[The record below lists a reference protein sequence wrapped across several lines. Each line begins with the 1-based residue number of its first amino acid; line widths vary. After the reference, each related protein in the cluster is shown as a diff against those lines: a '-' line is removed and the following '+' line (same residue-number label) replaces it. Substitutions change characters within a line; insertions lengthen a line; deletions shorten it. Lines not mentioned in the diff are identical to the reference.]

1 MRDLRRPTALAGLT
15 LAFLTVLGLALD
27 GAIAATTGGPPMIAL
42 ATLSADLQRAR
53 ASVVWPIETWVYTLQ
68 IVPFALF
75 VAGLRTML
83 RSAGEEAI
91 ADVASLAAVL
101 FMALHTLHNLA
112 ILVVVQV
119 FAPAYIPGA
128 ADAAAVETAVRGLLA
143 LAYAAYLPGGGVGG
157 LLFIVA
163 MAAFAVAQ
171 RRSRVLAF
179 GSGRLAAASA
189 ALSAFGYFQYIAF
202 PALFIALVGWLVY
215 LAWVI
220 TIGLGLLRSTVP
232 SSSRVAARA

>member
-1 MRDLRRPTALAGLT
+1 MPDLRRPTAVAGLT

-53 ASVVWPIETWVYTLQ
+53 GSVVWPIETWVYTLQ

-83 RSAGEEAI
+83 RSAGEEAV
-91 ADVASLAAVL
+91 ADVASLAAIL

-112 ILVVVQV
+112 ILTVVQV
-119 FAPAYIPGA
+119 FAPAYLPGA
-128 ADAAAVETAVRGLLA
+128 ADAGAIETAVRGLLA

-157 LLFIVA
+157 LLFIA
-163 MAAFAVAQ
+163 ALAAFAVGQ
-171 RRSRVLAF
+171 RRSRVLAS

-189 ALSAFGYFQYIAF
+189 ALSALGYLQYIVF
-202 PALFIALVGWLVY
+202 PALFIALVGWLAY
-215 LAWVI
+215 LAWAI
-220 TIGLGLLRSTVP
+220 TVSVGLLRSTAP
-232 SSSRVAARA
+232 RPSRVAAPA